1 MRYIVIPVE
10 AIKKYKKEYKECIG
24 FESTV
29 FLPECNHI
37 INVYC
42 AQDDK
47 EELSDE
53 YKEFIAIPPL
63 SEERIPAMRRSR
75 EAFEFALKIAKRMF
89 VYFDRENLNELVFF
103 FTFNLEVAI
112 SD

>member
-10 AIKKYKKEYKECIG
+10 AIKKYKKEYQECIG

-42 AQDDK
+42 A
-47 EELSDE
+47 
-53 YKEFIAIPPL
+53 
-63 SEERIPAMRRSR
+63 
-75 EAFEFALKIAKRMF
+75 
-89 VYFDRENLNELVFF
+89 
-103 FTFNLEVAI
+103 
-112 SD
+112 